1 MKGGEGDGRGEE
13 LAKRVGSAIARQRKA
28 AGYTQAR
35 VGDVLGLEKETVS
48 RIETGAITPTLF
60 RIEQF
65 AELFG
70 CPVSVLFGEYR
81 GRSLEDSADVAAA
94 LADLPE
100 DARRAALRVVSEFA
114 AVARD
119 REELRRQNEALVVR
133 LTELERRY
141 LSETLSP
148 APATR
153 RKKT

>member
-1 MKGGEGDGRGEE
+1 MGEE
-13 LAKRVGSAIARQRKA
+13 LAKRIGAEIARQRKA

-35 VGDVLGLEKETVS
+35 VGDALGLEKETVS
-48 RIETGAITPTLF
+48 RIETGTITPTLH
-60 RIEQF
+60 RLSQF

-70 CPVSVLFGEYR
+70 CPLSALFGEYR
-81 GRSLEDSADVAAA
+81 GRSLEDSAEVAAA

-133 LTELERRY
+133 LAELERRY
-141 LSETLSP
+141 LSETLPP
-148 APATR
+148 APKTPR
-153 RKKT
+153 RKPGL